1 MIKTHSN
8 LGGGWNDD
16 KEYDEDDED
25 SRDDYIDI
33 TDMSPEEAQVCAAL
47 PDSSREQVA
56 MAAAYG
62 GQQTA
67 QTVANR
73 GLRRTK
79 SSSKEESTVYMW

>member
-1 MIKTHSN
+1 MGKEQAMLPSVAAIAVYASVRISN
-8 LGGGWNDD
+8 ALVESLSG
-16 KEYDEDDED
+16 
-25 SRDDYIDI
+25 
-33 TDMSPEEAQVCAAL
+33 DMSPEEAQVCAAL